1 MDRNRPASAAKATGV
16 ALVSLGCAKNLVDS
30 EVMLGYLKRSGFAP
44 VSRPD
49 EADVVVV
56 NTCGFIRPAREE
68 AEEHIRTAIEIK
80 KRRPGTKIAVV
91 GCYVERERA
100 SLGNRFPEVDVW
112 LGVGSFDRIA
122 EALLGRPFPP
132 PEGTFLYTDTSPR
145 VVSTPG
151 TWAYVKI
158 SEGCSRR
165 CAFCSIPLIKGP
177 YVSRSMAS
185 IVRETEQLAGL
196 GVREIN
202 LVSHD
207 TTGFGRDKG
216 RKDGL
221 IRLLSKLV
229 RVPELEWLRLLYGYP
244 EEVTDSLLSFMAG
257 EDKVCAYLDIPFQ
270 HSDPKLIKAMKR
282 GLDGDRALRLL
293 DRIRKRLPGVAVR
306 TSLIVG
312 FPGEGPSEF
321 EALKRFVREAAFD
334 HLGVFA
340 YSPERGTASYALG
353 AGPDPAE
360 KERRREE
367 IMTVQAEIS
376 RRKNESR
383 IGEIHQVLLEGRDSG
398 ATGVWLGR
406 SRFEAPEVDGRI
418 YVRGLPRSRGPMEP
432 LVSVELTGAGV
443 YDLQGRVVG

>member
-1 MDRNRPASAAKATGV
+1 MHRNRPASAAKATGV

-30 EVMLGYLKRSGFAP
+30 EVMLGYLKRSGFVP
-44 VSRPD
+44 VGRTD
-49 EADVVVV
+49 KADVIVV
-56 NTCGFIRPAREE
+56 NTCGFIQPAREE
-68 AEEHIRTAIEIK
+68 ADEHIRGAIEIK
-80 KRRPGTKIAVV
+80 RRRPGTKIAVV
-91 GCYVERERA
+91 GCYVEREGA
-100 SLGNRFPEVDVW
+100 ALGSLFPEVDVW

-122 EALLGRPFPP
+122 EAVLGRPVPP
-132 PEGTFLYTDTSPR
+132 PDGTFLYTDASPR

-165 CAFCSIPLIKGP
+165 CSFCAIPSIKGP
-177 YVSRSMAS
+177 YVSRSTAS
-185 IVRETEQLAGL
+185 IVREAEQLVGL
-196 GVREIN
+196 GVKEIN

-207 TTGFGRDKG
+207 TTGYGRDKG

-221 IRLLSKLV
+221 LRLLSKLA
-229 RVPELEWLRLLYGYP
+229 RVPGIEWLRLLYGYP

-293 DRIRKRLPGVAVR
+293 DRIRRRVPGVAVR

-312 FPGEGPSEF
+312 FPGEGRSEF
-321 EALKRFVREAAFD
+321 EALKRFVRKAAFD
-334 HLGVFA
+334 HLGVFS
-340 YSPERGTASYALG
+340 YSPERGTASYAMG
-353 AGPDPAE
+353 AGAEPAE

-376 RRKNESR
+376 RRKNEFR
-383 IGEIHQVLLEGRDSG
+383 IGEIHQVLLEGRESG
-398 ATGVWLGR
+398 ATGAWLGR
-406 SRFEAPEVDGRI
+406 TRFEAPEVDGRV
-418 YVRGLPRSRGPMEP
+418 YVRGLSRARGPMEP

-443 YDLQGRVVG
+443 YDLQGRVVE